1 MEELDDAG
9 TYYNMGLRRIT
20 IAGMYNF
27 MCTRNNNFSNR
38 SQKGRFGIL
47 ILKLRLLSCLISS
60 VVINFF
66 NANKSCFLI
75 PGRIV
80 VTKSPFVA
88 KKVGM
93 AGGDIALPNGDA
105 SLQLDADA
113 LSRFNLQHHRAL
125 YYLC

>member
-1 MEELDDAG
+1 M
-9 TYYNMGLRRIT
+9 
-20 IAGMYNF
+20 
-27 MCTRNNNFSNR
+27 
-38 SQKGRFGIL
+38 
-47 ILKLRLLSCLISS
+47 
-60 VVINFF
+60 
-66 NANKSCFLI
+66 
-75 PGRIV
+75 